1 MCTPTRQWATFITPG
16 CVVGFC
22 LLYDQKAE
30 YVEQL
35 KCLLLGSGA
44 SRVGDALVGVL
55 AVTIA

>member
-1 MCTPTRQWATFITPG
+1 MCTPTRQWATFIIPG

-35 KCLLLGSGA
+35 KCSLLIIKTYYQVSG
-44 SRVGDALVGVL
+44 
-55 AVTIA
+55 I